1 MKLVTFVSNNQS
13 RIGALVGG
21 EIIDLNQ
28 TDSDLPTSMIEL
40 LEGGDELMSKAR
52 SAATA
57 GTPRYSAADD
67 DVKLVSPVP
76 NPSKILAVGL
86 NYVKHILEIPEE
98 TRKAR
103 GFSIPES
110 PVIFNKQSTSVNGP
124 YDPIHRPVESH
135 ELDYEAEL
143 GVVIGKHCRRVRPED
158 TYRVIAGYTIVNDVT
173 IRDWQ
178 RAAPTMTMGKSWDTH
193 CPMGPCLVTTDEI
206 TDPHNLNIRLTVDG
220 EERQNYN
227 TSEMHF
233 KIDALIAYLS
243 TAFTLRPGDV
253 IATGTSAG
261 VAVFMEGQPWLEV
274 GQTVRVEADQIGYIE
289 NTVAPDQE
297 AFIR

>member
-1 MKLVTFVSNNQS
+1 MKLVTFASNSVSK
-13 RIGALVGG
+13 IGALVGD

-28 TDSDLPTSMIEL
+28 TDSNLPTSMIEL
-40 LEGGDELMSKAR
+40 LQGGDVMMSKAQA
-52 SAATA
+52 AATA
-57 GTPRYSAADD
+57 GVPTYSLEGG
-67 DVKLVSPVP
+67 DVKLQSPVP

-86 NYVKHILEIPEE
+86 NYVKHIMEIPEE

-110 PVIFNKQSTSVNGP
+110 PVIFNKQSTSANGP
-124 YDPIHRPVESH
+124 YDPIHLPLESH

-143 GVVIGKHCRRVRPED
+143 GVVIGKECRRVKPED
-158 TYRVIAGYTIVNDVT
+158 AFTVVAGYTIINDVT
-173 IRDWQ
+173 IREWQ

-243 TAFTLRPGDV
+243 TAFTLRPGDI

-261 VAVFMEGQPWLEV
+261 VAVFMEGQPWLEA
-274 GQTVRVEADQIGYIE
+274 GQSVRVEADQIGHIE
-289 NTVAPDQE
+289 NKVVPDQE

>member
-1 MKLVTFVSNNQS
+1 MKLVTFVKNGES
-13 RIGALVGG
+13 RIGTIAGD

-28 TDSDLPTSMIEL
+28 IDSSLPTSMIDL
-40 LEGGDELMSKAR
+40 LAGGEALMSKAKA
-52 SAATA
+52 AATSETA
-57 GTPRYSAADD
+57 THILNEVQLA
-67 DVKLVSPVP
+67 SPVP

-86 NYVKHILEIPEE
+86 NYIKHIMEIPEE

-103 GFSIPES
+103 GFTIPKS
-110 PVIFNKQSTSVNGP
+110 PVIFNKQNTSANGP
-124 YDPIHRPVESH
+124 YDPIHLPLESH

-143 GVVIGKHCRRVRPED
+143 GVVIGTTCRRVSPED
-158 TYRVIAGYTIVNDVT
+158 AYQVIAGYTIVNDVT

-193 CPMGPCLVTTDEI
+193 CPMGPCLVTNDEI
-206 TDPHNLNIRLTVDG
+206 ADPHDLNIRLTVDG

-227 TSEMHF
+227 TREMHF
-233 KIDALIAYLS
+233 KIDTLIAYLS

-261 VAVFMEGQPWLEV
+261 VAVFMEDQPWLEA
-274 GQTVRVEADQIGYIE
+274 GQSVRVEVEQIGHIE
-289 NTVAPDQE
+289 NLVVPDDQS
-297 AFIR
+297 FIG